1 MTPPESRI
9 RACYSPASA
18 AECRINRDGTDL
30 MASSTERPHIG
41 DMQNS
46 ARSRTCYRS
55 ATRPPPRGA
64 HAPAPAKTKRGKDE
78 TFTTP
83 DGRRLWLR
91 AIASGDA
98 EALRRGFARL
108 TPEQARLRTFHRIAE
123 LSPEMAERLT
133 RVDPATTT
141 ALVVVDADGEIRGD
155 ARLHVDAT
163 TDSAEFGV
171 AVDPDYTNQGI
182 GWRLMQRLFED
193 AARRGVYELWGDV
206 LAENHT
212 MLDFAKAM
220 GAERHPLENEPG
232 VIRVTFRIA
241 AA

>member
-1 MTPPESRI
+1 
-9 RACYSPASA
+9 
-18 AECRINRDGTDL
+18 
-30 MASSTERPHIG
+30 MASSTEKPHIC
-41 DMQNS
+41 DMQNY
-46 ARSRTCYRS
+46 AKSRTAYRS

-64 HAPAPAKTKRGKDE
+64 HAPAPTKAKHAKGE
-78 TFTTP
+78 TFTTSG
-83 DGRRLWLR
+83 GRQLFLR
-91 AIASGDA
+91 AIAPGDA

-123 LSPEMAERLT
+123 LSPEMTERLT
-133 RVDPATTT
+133 HVDPATTT

-182 GWRLMQRLFED
+182 GWRLMQRLLED
-193 AARRGVYELWGDV
+193 AERRGLYELWGDV

-220 GAERHPLENEPG
+220 GAERRPREDEPG
-232 VIRVTFRIA
+232 VIRVTFRVREA
-241 AA
+241 

>member
-1 MTPPESRI
+1 MGVGLS
-9 RACYSPASA
+9 
-18 AECRINRDGTDL
+18 
-30 MASSTERPHIG
+30 
-41 DMQNS
+41 
-46 ARSRTCYRS
+46 
-55 ATRPPPRGA
+55 
-64 HAPAPAKTKRGKDE
+64 
-78 TFTTP
+78 
-83 DGRRLWLR
+83 LR
-91 AIASGDA
+91 AIAPGDA

-123 LSPEMAERLT
+123 LSPEMTERLT
-133 RVDPATTT
+133 NVDPATTT

-163 TDSAEFGV
+163 TDSAEFGI

-193 AARRGVYELWGDV
+193 AKRRGLYELWGDV

-220 GAERHPLENEPG
+220 GAERR
-232 VIRVTFRIA
+232 IRSRMSRVSFASRFASPSCSFSRLRETKRQDCRFARRSRPKGERHGWRE
-241 AA
+241 

>member
-1 MTPPESRI
+1 MTPPESRV
-9 RACYSPASA
+9 RACYSARGA
-18 AECRINRDGTDL
+18 AECRINRDGMDL
-30 MASSTERPHIG
+30 MASSKEKAHIC

-46 ARSRTCYRS
+46 ARSRTGYRS
-55 ATRPPPRGA
+55 GTRPPPRGA
-64 HAPAPAKTKRGKDE
+64 HAPAPVKTKRAKGE

-83 DGRRLWLR
+83 DGRRLSLR
-91 AIASGDA
+91 AIAPGDA

-123 LSPEMAERLT
+123 LSPEMTERLT
-133 RVDPATTT
+133 NVDPATTT

-163 TDSAEFGV
+163 TDSAEFGI

-193 AARRGVYELWGDV
+193 AKRRGLYELWGDV

-212 MLDFAKAM
+212 MLDFAKAV

-241 AA
+241 